1 VLLRLTSYLIF
12 VEQLRITHPMTFVV
26 AARETQDVKVTVLQV
41 FGLYGENH
49 VFCKRNVEYH
59 ATSNYF

>member
-1 VLLRLTSYLIF
+1 
-12 VEQLRITHPMTFVV
+12 MTFVV